1 MTHDQYIRN
10 IEYKIDS
17 LFNEYNEIDMNI
29 NILAINSNHQMLTEG
44 YTPDDIYYENIDYM
58 VEATEKKKGI
68 IGRIIDGIIK
78 IVKTVVEKVKLFFTK
93 NKPDPKA
100 KVMVPKVLITKG
112 NKIKKLNS
120 MILKSLAI
128 VGTIGTGAVVANKVA
143 KGRDKGTE
151 VKDDTSKNT
160 PNDTPKPKE
169 DTSDTAP
176 SKNDEKSNGTTTQGS
191 TNDQPKPT
199 EVDTKKNEELEKL
212 NKETEDALNDMKE
225 DDEKLK
231 RFMSLVDA
239 RVNAAGQQV
248 LDKAK
253 AEIEESRVST
263 LIEAIK
269 HTTDSLTAVNNKI
282 EKIKQKMNTDASIKD
297 IYKTLWLCNGYTRDI
312 ADYVNWI
319 TKFLASSESK
329 SARDIA
335 SKSSEM
341 RELNKLKITTIRGT
355 KEINNVAIPK
365 LRNKID
371 EELKEFDK
379 YDRGEDGDPDGWR
392 IYKILK
398 HMYDT
403 AYDKSIPEKDR
414 IKEIESQVD
423 ECWDLIEKYK
433 FDKHYIDS
441 VTRISNG
448 LKGIVHYYK

>member
-10 IEYKIDS
+10 VEYKIDR

-29 NILAINSNHQMLTEG
+29 NILAINSNHMMINEG
-44 YTPDDIYYENIDYM
+44 YSPDDIYYDNIDYM
-58 VEATEKKKGI
+58 IEATEKKKGI
-68 IGRIIDGIIK
+68 IGRIIDGIMK

-112 NKIKKLNS
+112 NKIKKLKS

-199 EVDTKKNEELEKL
+199 EVDTKKHEELEKI

-225 DDEKLK
+225 DDEELK

-269 HTTDSLTAVNNKI
+269 HTTDSLTDVNNKI

-297 IYKTLWLCNGYTRDI
+297 IYKTLWLCNRYTRDI

-379 YDRGEDGDPDGWR
+379 YDRGKDGDPDGWR

-398 HMYDT
+398 QMYNT

-423 ECWDLIEKYK
+423 EINGL
-433 FDKHYIDS
+433 FDEYDFDERYHGYVS
-441 VTRISNG
+441 RISNG

>member
-10 IEYKIDS
+10 IEYKIDR

-29 NILAINSNHQMLTEG
+29 NILAINSNHMMLNEG

-78 IVKTVVEKVKLFFTK
+78 IVKTVVEKVKLFFSK

-112 NKIKKLNS
+112 NKIKKLKS

-169 DTSDTAP
+169 DTSSTTP
-176 SKNDEKSNGTTTQGS
+176 SKNDGKSNNAPIQGS
-191 TNDQPKPT
+191 TDTQTKPT
-199 EVDTKKNEELEKL
+199 DVDTKKYEELEKI

-225 DDEKLK
+225 DDEELK

-239 RVNAAGQQV
+239 RVNMAGQQV

-253 AEIEESRVST
+253 AEIEEYGVSI

-269 HTTDSLTAVNNKI
+269 NTTDSLTAVNNKI

-329 SARDIA
+329 SARGIA
-335 SKSSEM
+335 SNSSEM

-379 YDRGEDGDPDGWR
+379 YDRGEDGNPDGWR
-392 IYKILK
+392 IYKIVK
-398 HMYDT
+398 QMYAT

-414 IKEIESQVD
+414 IKEIDSQLD
-423 ECWDLIEKYK
+423 EIDGLFDEYD
-433 FDKHYIDS
+433 FDKRYYGY
-441 VTRISNG
+441 VGRISNG

>member
-10 IEYKIDS
+10 IEYKIDR

-44 YTPDDIYYENIDYM
+44 YTADDIYYENIDYM

-112 NKIKKLNS
+112 NKIKKLKS

-169 DTSDTAP
+169 DTSSTTP
-176 SKNDEKSNGTTTQGS
+176 SKNDGKSNNVPIQGS
-191 TNDQPKPT
+191 TDTQTKPT
-199 EVDTKKNEELEKL
+199 EVDTKKHEELEKI

-225 DDEKLK
+225 DDEELK

-269 HTTDSLTAVNNKI
+269 NTTDSLTAVNNKI

-312 ADYVNWI
+312 ADYINWI

-329 SARDIA
+329 SARGIA
-335 SKSSEM
+335 SNSSEM

-379 YDRGEDGDPDGWR
+379 YDRGKDGDPDGWR

-414 IKEIESQVD
+414 IKEIDSQLD
-423 ECWDLIEKYK
+423 EINGL
-433 FDKHYIDS
+433 FDEYDFDERYHGYVS
-441 VTRISNG
+441 RISNG
-448 LKGIVHYYK
+448 LRGIVHYYK